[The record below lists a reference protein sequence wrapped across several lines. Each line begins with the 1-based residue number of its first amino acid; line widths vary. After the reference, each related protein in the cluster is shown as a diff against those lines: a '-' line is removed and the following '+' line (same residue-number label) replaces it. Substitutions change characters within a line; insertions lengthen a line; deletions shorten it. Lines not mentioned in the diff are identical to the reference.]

1 MSYISNWESHL
12 KEQARIDRALKRRE
26 RFHTVLRWALPII
39 VVAGA
44 FLMNFA
50 HIGGS

>member
-12 KEQARIDRALKRRE
+12 KGQARRDRALKRRD

-39 VVAGA
+39 VVASA
-44 FLMNFA
+44 FALNWFKL
-50 HIGGS
+50 GGS